1 MANRWKKMETVTDF
15 IWWDSKFTADG
26 NCSHELKTLAPWKKS
41 YEQTRQHIKIRDIQF
56 GSVQS
61 LSHVWLCA
69 TPWTAACQASL
80 SITNFKSL
88 LKLMAI
94 ESAMSSKISSS
105 VVPLAAQH
113 QSLPVSESFPMSQF
127 FATDGQIIRV
137 SASASVLPINI

>member
-1 MANRWKKMETVTDF
+1 MANRWEKMETVTDF
-15 IWWDSKFTADG
+15 IWWDSKITADG

-56 GSVQS
+56 SSVQS

-127 FATDGQIIRV
+127 FATGGQIIRV
-137 SASASVLPINI
+137 SASASVLPINV